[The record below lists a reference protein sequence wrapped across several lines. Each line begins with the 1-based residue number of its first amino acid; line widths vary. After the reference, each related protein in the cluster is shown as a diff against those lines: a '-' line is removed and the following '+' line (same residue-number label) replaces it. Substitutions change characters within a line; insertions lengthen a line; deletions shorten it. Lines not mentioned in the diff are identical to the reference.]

1 MKNKRIILLLTTSV
15 IALLVYIFVSCK
27 KEFTCITVA
36 DREEC
41 KKSAKSAL
49 LVQKSI
55 VITMSIMNVVVFNEN
70 QVAVERTASSR
81 ELYEK
86 NV

>member
-41 KKSAKSAL
+41 KKKCKIGTFSTKKYRYNDVNNECCC
-49 LVQKSI
+49 VQ
-55 VITMSIMNVVVFNEN
+55 
-70 QVAVERTASSR
+70 
-81 ELYEK
+81 
-86 NV
+86 